1 MLIERWTGP
10 PVDTHTYL
18 VIDEPSGEAW
28 VIDAPLDTA
37 KTVLERVAERRLNLT
52 RVILTHGHF
61 DHLMDIE
68 RYTEAGIATT
78 AHIGDRPLLD
88 APQPALFGL
97 PYAMPKVHIANEIG
111 EGETLRLGEQ
121 EFEVWHV
128 PGHSPGH
135 VVLVSRSEDLI
146 LGGDLLFHQGFGRVD
161 LPGASPQQMAQS
173 LRRLLPLPDRTLV
186 YPGHGPEV
194 TLGQERGWLPDVI
207 GNLERGILS

>member
-18 VIDEPSGEAW
+18 VIDEATSEAW

-37 KTVLERVAERRLNLT
+37 RTVLERVAERGLNLT

-68 RYTEAGIATT
+68 RYAEAGIGTT
-78 AHIGDRPLLD
+78 AHPGDRALLE

-97 PYAMPKVHIANEIG
+97 PYAMPKVHIASEIN

-135 VVLVSRSEDLI
+135 VALVSRGEDLI

-161 LPGASPQQMAQS
+161 LPGADSRQMAQS

-194 TLGQERGWLPDVI
+194 TLGQERTWLPDVI
-207 GNLERGILS
+207 DSLERGNLS